1 VSGEFFLRSWSY
13 HIVSEGRVTGM
24 GRPRGDEPS
33 GSGGREPPVTFN
45 DGQLTAAGMGE
56 GDGEWSGEAAGAVV
70 VESRSRPEPPSPPV
84 WAKDKWAGNDR
95 YMGRQ
100 KAHMDP
106 SFSYLNVWKLCS
118 FLHRL
123 A

>member
-56 GDGEWSGEAAGAVV
+56 GDGEWSGEAA
-70 VESRSRPEPPSPPV
+70 EPWWWSPEVDPNHRRLQYGPEISGLEMTAIWADKKPIWTPLSPT
-84 WAKDKWAGNDR
+84 
-95 YMGRQ
+95 
-100 KAHMDP
+100 
-106 SFSYLNVWKLCS
+106 
-118 FLHRL
+118 
-123 A
+123 